1 MRHQAPIWFI
11 TLLASGLLA
20 GCGGSTADSRTTAA
34 APRLLAETSTV
45 SSFGVTVVNGNLVVD
60 TGAGLVFKVKQ
71 TTGDITSIQYKGGP
85 ELQDQAKGSHIASGL
100 GTGTAVSYT
109 VDGTVIKI
117 TLATP
122 TLTHY
127 LLVRQGENTIYMGT
141 YTTAEPSI
149 GELRWIT
156 RLQGTW
162 FPNVPPES
170 DNTGSN
176 GNIESTDVFG
186 HPDGTTTSKY
196 YGNQRA
202 MDLSIRGVTGN
213 GVGAFMVYG
222 NREGSSG
229 GPFYRDIQNQ
239 SGGDSE
245 VYNYMNSGHAQTEAF
260 RMGFH
265 GPYALMFTD
274 GQTPAIPDMS
284 WIDSQNLLGQV
295 PAAQRGKVVGRAL
308 YGFDLAHKYTIG
320 FANANAQYWTVAN
333 APNGNFAMPAMKPGA
348 YTMTVYKE
356 ERALYTGSV
365 TVNSGATTTLA
376 PITLTGDPDKDAAVW
391 RIGVWDG
398 TPLEFLNGTTIN
410 VRHPQDV
417 RNASWGPVTY
427 AVGAPFAA
435 FPAVQWKVGLNNPTT
450 VTFNLTPDQITN
462 HTIRIGITTAN
473 GGGRPAINVNGWS
486 GSVPS
491 PSSQPNSRSVTTG
504 NYRGNN
510 TMFTYQVP
518 ASAFVVGANT
528 LTISVA
534 SGSGGTLYLSP
545 NYAYDALDML

>member
-1 MRHQAPIWFI
+1 MRRQAPIWFI
-11 TLLASGLLA
+11 GLLASGMLA
-20 GCGGSTADSRTTAA
+20 SCGGGTADSQPTAS
-34 APRLLAETSTV
+34 RLLAETSV
-45 SSFGVTVVNGNLVVD
+45 ASSFGVQAVNGYLNVD

-71 TTGDITSIQYKGGP
+71 STGDITSIQYKGGP

-109 VDGTVIKI
+109 VDGAIAKI

-141 YTTAEPSI
+141 YTTAEPSV

-156 RLQGTW
+156 RLQGAW
-162 FPNVPPES
+162 FPNVPAES
-170 DNTGSN
+170 NNADSTGYL
-176 GNIESTDVFG
+176 ESTDVFA
-186 HPDGTTTSKY
+186 HADGTSTSKY

-222 NREGSSG
+222 SREGSSG

-284 WIDSQNLLGQV
+284 WIDSQNLLGLV

-308 YGFDLAHKYTIG
+308 YGFDLAHQYTIG
-320 FANANAQYWTVAN
+320 FANADAQYWTVAK
-333 APNGNFAMPAMKPGA
+333 APNGNFAMPAMKPGT
-348 YTMTVYKE
+348 YKMTVYKE
-356 ERALYTGSV
+356 ELALYTANV
-365 TVNSGATTTLA
+365 TVNSALTTTLA
-376 PITLTGDPDKDAAVW
+376 PITLSGDPDKDAAVW
-391 RIGVWDG
+391 RIGTWDG
-398 TPLEFLNGTTIN
+398 TPLEFLNGPTIN
-410 VRHPQDV
+410 LRHPSDS
-417 RNASWGPVTY
+417 RNASWGPVSY
-427 AVGAPFAA
+427 AVGDAFNT
-435 FPAVQWKVGLNNPTT
+435 FPAAQWKSGVNGPTM
-450 VTFNLTPDQITN
+450 VSFDLTPDQVAD
-462 HTIRIGITTAN
+462 HTIRIGISAAYA
-473 GGGRPAINVNGWS
+473 GGRPQIKVNGWTS
-486 GSVPS
+486 TVPAS
-491 PSSQPNSRSVTTG
+491 SSQPDSRSLTTG

-510 TMFTYQVP
+510 ATFTYKVP
-518 ASAFVVGANT
+518 ASAFVAGANT
-528 LTISVA
+528 MRIDIA
-534 SGSGGTLYLSP
+534 SGSCCTAYLSP
-545 NYAYDALDML
+545 AVAFDAIDML